1 MCYTPP
7 PYGGGFFLLWEVG
20 VYFPFTF
27 VGLFIIVAILK

>member
-1 MCYTPP
+1 MCYTPRHLV
-7 PYGGGFFLLWEVG
+7 GDFLLWGVG